1 MKQLLFVLLFSLTVF
16 AQQSSD
22 ATAPAAP
29 APAAS
34 SDAQPAAAAAVAS
47 PSSSAAQPAA
57 PDAQATLIVFREK
70 HFQGSAL
77 KPSIYVDG
85 QEVARLK
92 NGSYYSLPIKT
103 GKHELASSAKHES
116 ALELDIKPG
125 ETNYVQ
131 MIVVAGTWRGAGR
144 LVPVPAEDGKA
155 TIAKLKPLDKD

>member
-1 MKQLLFVLLFSLTVF
+1 MKQLLFVLLVSLTVF

-29 APAAS
+29 APAADSAAS
-34 SDAQPAAAAAVAS
+34 SSSTAAPAAS
-47 PSSSAAQPAA
+47 
-57 PDAQATLIVFREK
+57 DAQATLIVFREK

-92 NGSYYSLPIKT
+92 NGSYYSMPIKT

-155 TIAKLKPLDKD
+155 TIAKLKPVDKD